1 MKKYVAILLAAML
14 FLCSCGTQQP
24 KVVLPVPES
33 TQSSAQMNENVSVK
47 ISIVDSVIEE
57 SLGEYIIGTEYS
69 AETGRYM
76 ILMVMDGMSDAYGT
90 REFKETCEALDSLS
104 KTISDGIGLKN
115 VIVLSSDK
123 DIDICLYA
131 TDCGKDIT
139 HIFN

>member
-1 MKKYVAILLAAML
+1 MKKYVALLLAATL
-14 FLCSCGTQQP
+14 LLCSCGAKQP
-24 KVVLPVPES
+24 RVVLPVVEDTES
-33 TQSSAQMNENVSVK
+33 SEQTNENLSLK
-47 ISIVDSVIEE
+47 IDIVDGVINEN
-57 SLGEYIIGTEYS
+57 LGEYVIGTEYS

-104 KTISDGIGLKN
+104 KTISEGIGLKN